1 MMRSFRIPAEGG
13 MTKNAF
19 DDTVGQGR
27 ATGFARM
34 TPCVTAP
41 AEAEEGARMFSSIV
55 DGNPRAVHI
64 GMSGEVAFRMA
75 APQISIPVSRVAGSA
90 MLGTEHDRHS
100 PANFAG
106 GHFAFSNRRGL
117 PQINRWA
124 DLFGIGQIAAN
135 GCYCNPGGRQ
145 NRNARDGI
153 RQCQCAGTRVLTLAL
168 TRAAAAGEGGSKAA

>member
-27 ATGFARM
+27 ATGFAGM
-34 TPCVTAP
+34 TPCVPAP
-41 AEAEEGARMFSSIV
+41 AEAEEGARMFSNIV

-64 GMSGEVAFRMA
+64 GMPGEVAFRTA
-75 APQISIPVSRVAGSA
+75 APQISILASKVAGSA

-100 PANFAG
+100 PAKFPG
-106 GHFAFSNRRGL
+106 GYFAFSNQRGL

-124 DLFGIGQIAAN
+124 DRFGIGPIAAN
-135 GCYCNPGGRQ
+135 GCYRNPTGRQ
-145 NRNARDGI
+145 N
-153 RQCQCAGTRVLTLAL
+153 
-168 TRAAAAGEGGSKAA
+168 